1 MLREII
7 DRRRL
12 PLGIVGVGGI
22 SSATDV
28 VPRLEAGA
36 HHVQLATAAMLDPM
50 VAVNIRR
57 ELGAGGTVKT
67 SERAKNLQPA

>member
-22 SSATDV
+22 CSATDV
-28 VPRLEAGA
+28 VARLEAGA